1 MEIRRC
7 LSATLRFWCC
17 FIFKLLSSLSRLD
30 LKTGLKAAC
39 CFNWTFNDSNHW
51 MTDQS
56 SSSFTFGIHLKVS
69 KANQL
74 ILNCTFFLFFFNIC
88 FLKTREVMIWSKSNI
103 QPVLCQAGTSPL
115 MDGLIH
121 VRTSLTLEIRK
132 GKFFVLRGYQH
143 FSANPFWYVYYTTA
157 TSFHTLYQKSS
168 WYTPRFKR
176 RQAFVPE
183 YSLENWF
190 LTSRAIYIT
199 YTSTAMFGT

>member
-1 MEIRRC
+1 MLFQLNIQWFQS
-7 LSATLRFWCC
+7 LNDWPKF
-17 FIFKLLSSLSRLD
+17 FK
-30 LKTGLKAAC
+30 
-39 CFNWTFNDSNHW
+39 
-51 MTDQS
+51 
-56 SSSFTFGIHLKVS
+56 FTFGIHLKVS

-88 FLKTREVMIWSKSNI
+88 FLKTREVMIWSQSNI

-143 FSANPFWYVYYTTA
+143 FSADPFWYVCYTTA
-157 TSFHTLYQKSS
+157 TSFHTLYQKYS

-183 YSLENWF
+183 YSPENWL
-190 LTSRAIYIT
+190 LTSCAIYIT